1 MSSEN
6 ENILLALNTLVYV
19 DKVADSTLKERE
31 SVYNVVNKFDE
42 ISTKEN
48 LIVNQDNVINN
59 DEWIALKDYVLSNEE
74 IYDDLTIRNI
84 ETQNG
89 SKKLTLTD
97 NNDNMY
103 IVFQGTSSGYEW
115 NDNGMGAYSNV
126 VQTPSQK
133 KAVDYYDRMVEQYG
147 EGKNIYVSGHSKG
160 GNEAQYV
167 GILRGEQITHV
178 YSFDGQGM
186 NQAVHNKYKEEID
199 KYSNKITNICN
210 ENDFVNILLQP
221 VAGETKYISS
231 SLPPISSP
239 LSLGDIMKQ
248 HSPITLFGY
257 TEAEDGIQKI
267 SGIGES
273 TSQSGIM
280 AYLSGLFKYY
290 EKHMDEEN
298 WQYLCHTIMHI
309 MEMSENYEHICYSLD
324 KNRFPGEEIDLQNM
338 PDGFVNTMISLTLGY
353 MEINGTIDS
362 MTATLEL
369 LNYLIFGKSPVG
381 FLLGNTF
388 ILGLRSKMKDGA
400 AVFNYRVRNFS
411 DSYKEQ
417 LLHLVKEVD
426 EEPFWDIT
434 KWDIWYRVEDMLGGL
449 NFPEDNQELNS
460 YYRKIID
467 INGESEQSINKIF
480 EDVYRIE
487 EEFTR
492 RLDGVLDK
500 MNAIHEQMEQ
510 VNNSF
515 V

>member
-42 ISTKEN
+42 ISTKEK

-178 YSFDGQGM
+178 YSFDGQ
-186 NQAVHNKYKEEID
+186 D
-199 KYSNKITNICN
+199 KGNVISAG
-210 ENDFVNILLQP
+210 LQP
-221 VAGETKYISS
+221 C
-231 SLPPISSP
+231 L
-239 LSLGDIMKQ
+239 
-248 HSPITLFGY
+248 
-257 TEAEDGIQKI
+257 
-267 SGIGES
+267 
-273 TSQSGIM
+273 
-280 AYLSGLFKYY
+280 
-290 EKHMDEEN
+290 
-298 WQYLCHTIMHI
+298 
-309 MEMSENYEHICYSLD
+309 
-324 KNRFPGEEIDLQNM
+324 
-338 PDGFVNTMISLTLGY
+338 
-353 MEINGTIDS
+353 
-362 MTATLEL
+362 
-369 LNYLIFGKSPVG
+369 
-381 FLLGNTF
+381 
-388 ILGLRSKMKDGA
+388 
-400 AVFNYRVRNFS
+400 
-411 DSYKEQ
+411 
-417 LLHLVKEVD
+417 
-426 EEPFWDIT
+426 
-434 KWDIWYRVEDMLGGL
+434 
-449 NFPEDNQELNS
+449 
-460 YYRKIID
+460 
-467 INGESEQSINKIF
+467 
-480 EDVYRIE
+480 
-487 EEFTR
+487 
-492 RLDGVLDK
+492 
-500 MNAIHEQMEQ
+500 
-510 VNNSF
+510 
-515 V
+515 

>member
-178 YSFDGQGM
+178 YSFDGQ
-186 NQAVHNKYKEEID
+186 D
-199 KYSNKITNICN
+199 KGNVISAG
-210 ENDFVNILLQP
+210 LQP
-221 VAGETKYISS
+221 C
-231 SLPPISSP
+231 L
-239 LSLGDIMKQ
+239 
-248 HSPITLFGY
+248 
-257 TEAEDGIQKI
+257 
-267 SGIGES
+267 
-273 TSQSGIM
+273 
-280 AYLSGLFKYY
+280 
-290 EKHMDEEN
+290 
-298 WQYLCHTIMHI
+298 
-309 MEMSENYEHICYSLD
+309 
-324 KNRFPGEEIDLQNM
+324 
-338 PDGFVNTMISLTLGY
+338 
-353 MEINGTIDS
+353 
-362 MTATLEL
+362 
-369 LNYLIFGKSPVG
+369 
-381 FLLGNTF
+381 
-388 ILGLRSKMKDGA
+388 
-400 AVFNYRVRNFS
+400 
-411 DSYKEQ
+411 
-417 LLHLVKEVD
+417 
-426 EEPFWDIT
+426 
-434 KWDIWYRVEDMLGGL
+434 
-449 NFPEDNQELNS
+449 
-460 YYRKIID
+460 
-467 INGESEQSINKIF
+467 
-480 EDVYRIE
+480 
-487 EEFTR
+487 
-492 RLDGVLDK
+492 
-500 MNAIHEQMEQ
+500 
-510 VNNSF
+510 
-515 V
+515 